1 MTKHFLY
8 TLKFE
13 SVQGDVV
20 FYVGHT
26 NDPRRRETEHKSA
39 AKNTDN
45 QEYKYQTCRM
55 LDKAEVRWYFEVVG
69 EIDNDEDTEYE
80 WVLKYAR
87 VNQDM
92 GMTFIDDLPLTNM
105 RRGDFLEE
113 ILADK
118 TISTASDIKQY
129 RQDRKNRVS
138 SYMGS
143 GIGANSSRVITK
155 LNDEVEANR
164 IQRHEQRL
172 KAIQREQNYQA
183 MITDPERQNRIRE
196 QTLAL
201 EAEIRLNAIGHIS
214 ELVTVKNNG
223 AFPRDI
229 PDKLVKR

>member
-13 SVQGDVV
+13 SIQGDVV

-26 NDPRRRETEHKSA
+26 NDPKRRETEHRGA
-39 AKNTDN
+39 AKNLDN

-55 LDKAEVRWYFEVVG
+55 LDEAGVRWYFEVVG
-69 EIDNDEDTEYE
+69 EIDDDEDSEYE

-87 VNQDM
+87 VNQDQ
-92 GMTFIDDLPLTNM
+92 GMTFIDNLPLTNM

-113 ILADK
+113 ILMDR
-118 TISTASDIKQY
+118 TINTASEIGEY
-129 RQDRKNRVS
+129 RQQRKNRVT
-138 SYMGS
+138 SYNQGTPLS
-143 GIGANSSRVITK
+143 QQLVAG
-155 LNDEVEANR
+155 LNDKVELDR

-183 MITDPERQNRIRE
+183 MIADPERQNRIRQ

-214 ELVTVKNNG
+214 ELIVDKNNG
-223 AFPRDI
+223 SFPRDR
-229 PDKLVKR
+229 PDILVKK